1 LGAGDN
7 LPFELGQ
14 NRPTIGTREAESIAQ
29 VATGQIVQ
37 FINLV
42 QFLAEH
48 LLKLQPLVE
57 LVGLFIWRLKLV
69 VNVDLTRIVFI
80 THATQS
86 TATATQAFQVVTPD
100 FVLQQLK
107 QCAFMAGKKD
117 IQVFAFGLSGEI
129 KGNDFLFNIL
139 WVLSEFERPFFRQR
153 SEVFDIHNRP
163 PLLIDEAIT
172 KQAMFA
178 SYLP

>member
-1 LGAGDN
+1 LGTGDN

-14 NRPTIGTREAESIAQ
+14 NGPAICTREAKGIAQ

-57 LVGLFIWRLKLV
+57 LIGLFIWRLKRV
-69 VNVDLTRIVFI
+69 VNVDLASIVFV

-86 TATATQAFQVVTPD
+86 SATATQAFQVVAPD
-100 FVLQQLK
+100 FVLQ
-107 QCAFMAGKKD
+107 
-117 IQVFAFGLSGEI
+117 
-129 KGNDFLFNIL
+129 
-139 WVLSEFERPFFRQR
+139 
-153 SEVFDIHNRP
+153 
-163 PLLIDEAIT
+163 
-172 KQAMFA
+172 
-178 SYLP
+178 

>member
-1 LGAGDN
+1 LGTGDN

-14 NRPTIGTREAESIAQ
+14 NGPAICTREAKGIAQ

-57 LVGLFIWRLKLV
+57 LIGLFIWRLKLV
-69 VNVDLTRIVFI
+69 VNVDLVRIVFI

-86 TATATQAFQVVTPD
+86 PATATQAFQVVTPD

-107 QCAFMAGKKD
+107 QRAFMAGSKD
-117 IQVFAFGLSGEI
+117 VKVLVF
-129 KGNDFLFNIL
+129 
-139 WVLSEFERPFFRQR
+139 
-153 SEVFDIHNRP
+153 
-163 PLLIDEAIT
+163 
-172 KQAMFA
+172 
-178 SYLP
+178 